1 MFELKGFVSRCLLIC
16 WTHLGEVVVVV
27 VVVEVV
33 EGKIVVGLVSK
44 DVVKV
49 AAEVGGSNEVA
60 ARLDEW

>member
-1 MFELKGFVSRCLLIC
+1 M
-16 WTHLGEVVVVV
+16 VV

-33 EGKIVVGLVSK
+33 EGKIVVGLVGCK

-60 ARLDEW
+60 ARLDE

>member
-1 MFELKGFVSRCLLIC
+1 M
-16 WTHLGEVVVVV
+16 VVV

-60 ARLDEW
+60 ARLDE